1 MFRDDCSTALVAAC
15 ALIDGFESTDPV
27 EEEEEG
33 ARERDRKQKK
43 NEWKN
48 RNGRRRRRRR
58 RRRERQKKKKK
69 NERETTRFL
78 LGNCYMQTSCAT
90 RSGLSQTGSGWCM
103 TFVNSN
109 FQWFCCLSTAALV
122 CNNFL
127 WFCCTSH
134 TTDPSVH
141 RRSCFIMCG
150 AQPVVRKLN
159 KQIPCQFEHTIPV

>member
-1 MFRDDCSTALVAAC
+1 MCFPSQLVFRDDCSTAIVAAC
-15 ALIDGFESTDPV
+15 ALTDGFESTDPV

-58 RRRERQKKKKK
+58 RRERQKKKKKKKKKKK

-78 LGNCYMQTSCAT
+78 LGNCYMHTSCAT

-103 TFVNSN
+103 TFVDGT
-109 FQWFCCLSTAALV
+109 FTHFCGSK
-122 CNNFL
+122 
-127 WFCCTSH
+127 CT
-134 TTDPSVH
+134 T
-141 RRSCFIMCG
+141 
-150 AQPVVRKLN
+150 RKPPDLG
-159 KQIPCQFEHTIPV
+159 TIPD